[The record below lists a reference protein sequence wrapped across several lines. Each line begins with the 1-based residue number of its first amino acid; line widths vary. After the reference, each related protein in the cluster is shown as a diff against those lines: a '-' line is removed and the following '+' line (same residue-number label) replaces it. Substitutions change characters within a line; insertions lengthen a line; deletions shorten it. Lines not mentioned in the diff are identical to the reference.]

1 MENQAR
7 RRFPKSIEKHAQ
19 EFNKNL
25 RHKKKFQKK
34 AHKRLNPEI
43 YRYLQKKEQI
53 KINNELKTLNLSKL
67 ANNNI
72 SERDLVN
79 IKELNT
85 YPIETLR
92 QITKLRNIHSNM
104 SKHETIYALIRSE
117 PVINEKKYI
126 IDNVNEIPRKINKIK
141 LQLFNVSPYIYKKEQ
156 CKIKKRLYD
165 IKKTTKINR
174 KLKNKVLKEL
184 DSISSSLTFLQ
195 KNMISDYR
203 DENYANID
211 DIEHIFGD
219 IDNY

>member
-1 MENQAR
+1 MKLINFFEKNILCVQCIIMENQTR
-7 RRFPKSIEKHAQ
+7 RRFLKSIVKHTEK
-19 EFNKNL
+19 FNKNL
-25 RHKKKFQKK
+25 NHKKKFQKI

-43 YRYLQKKEQI
+43 YRYLQKREQI
-53 KINNELKTLNLSKL
+53 KINDELKTLNLSKL

-156 CKIKKRLYD
+156 CKIKKDYMTS
-165 IKKTTKINR
+165 KKQQKLTGSLKIR
-174 KLKNKVLKEL
+174 
-184 DSISSSLTFLQ
+184 
-195 KNMISDYR
+195 Y
-203 DENYANID
+203 
-211 DIEHIFGD
+211 
-219 IDNY
+219 